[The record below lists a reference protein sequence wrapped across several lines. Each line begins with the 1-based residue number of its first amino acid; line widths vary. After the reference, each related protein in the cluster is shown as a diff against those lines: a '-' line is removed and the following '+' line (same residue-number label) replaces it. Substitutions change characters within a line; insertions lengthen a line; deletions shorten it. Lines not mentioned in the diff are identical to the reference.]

1 MRGMGSDRA
10 ARITETLRSALA
22 PTYLQVDNE
31 SHMHSVAPGSETHFK
46 VVVVSPGFE
55 QLGLLA
61 RHRRVNELLAAE
73 LAAGL
78 HALSIHAF
86 SPLQWEKE
94 IHDTNSPHCRGGAG
108 K

>member
-1 MRGMGSDRA
+1 MTRSDR
-10 ARITETLRSALA
+10 ILDL
-22 PTYLQVDNE
+22 LQAGLTPVHLEVVNE

-46 VVVVSPGFE
+46 VVVAAAAFE
-55 QLGLLA
+55 RLSLLG
-61 RHRRVNELLAAE
+61 RHRRINELLAGE

-86 SPLQWEKE
+86 SPAEWPTAEAEALA
-94 IHDTNSPHCRGGAG
+94 SPACRGGMG

>member
-1 MRGMGSDRA
+1 MSSDRA
-10 ARITETLRSALA
+10 TRITETLQTALA
-22 PTYLQVDNE
+22 PTHLQVENE

-78 HALSIHAF
+78 HALSIHTF
-86 SPLQWEKE
+86 TPVQWATELN
-94 IHDTNSPHCRGGAG
+94 DTSSPHCRGGAG

>member
-1 MRGMGSDRA
+1 MARQERIVA
-10 ARITETLRSALA
+10 ALQALSPA
-22 PTYLQVDNE
+22 HLEVANE

-46 VVVVSPGFE
+46 VIAVSPQFDG
-55 QLGLLA
+55 LGLVG
-61 RHRRVNELLAAE
+61 RHRRIHELLRAE

-86 SPLQWEKE
+86 SPAEWARQA
-94 IHDTNSPHCRGGAG
+94 HDTTSPACRGGAG